1 MKQEEYD
8 EEIKELKSN
17 AKGFVILWAVCA
29 VIMGIL
35 AILTDELIIALAMFS
50 SWFFNLVIIIFVL
63 RNRLEL
69 RWIKDQISPK

>member
-17 AKGFVILWAVCA
+17 AKGFVILWGVCA